1 MAFKAATKRSGTIA
15 HARLPSA
22 KGAAPTPATAECL
35 GADSLLQL
43 LKNYV
48 HATGAKVA
56 VTVGVIGPPN
66 VGKSSII
73 NSLKRSKV
81 AAVGNTPGVTTGVQ
95 EVHLDKHL
103 RLVDSPG
110 VVFSAAADAA
120 EAALRNCVKV
130 RLYCCTGARAER
142 VFLVLCA
149 RRIRSRSGSGVS
161 MVYC

>member
-1 MAFKAATKRSGTIA
+1 MPSGGARSADLVPREVAEAWLKYFRQELPTVAFKAATKRSGTIA
-15 HARLPSA
+15 HARMPGA
-22 KGAAPTPATAECL
+22 KGAATPATAECL

-120 EAALRNCVKV
+120 EAALRNCIKV
-130 RLYCCTGARAER
+130 RN
-142 VFLVLCA
+142 
-149 RRIRSRSGSGVS
+149 
-161 MVYC
+161 